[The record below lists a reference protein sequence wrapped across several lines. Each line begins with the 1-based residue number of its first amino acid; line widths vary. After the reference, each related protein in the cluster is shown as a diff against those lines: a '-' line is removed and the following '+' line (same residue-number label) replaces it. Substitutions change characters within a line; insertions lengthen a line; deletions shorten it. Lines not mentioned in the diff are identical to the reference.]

1 MVEVEV
7 VAALLP
13 LEPEVLVVEVQ
24 HLLQV
29 LLPLVQQ
36 ILEVEVEVFVE
47 QMLLALAVAASS

>member
-1 MVEVEV
+1 
-7 VAALLP
+7 
-13 LEPEVLVVEVQ
+13 VLVVEVQ